1 MNNIVDVEVPA
12 SIKMVKLE
20 LKDRTPQLTL
30 RSILPTIRGSVELV
44 IEDSFD
50 VESYDRTTVKA
61 GDVESYDRTT
71 VKAGD
76 GEGLMKM
83 LERSRVLD
91 GNKILELRPSAIKMG
106 HLVVPA
112 HSGQYGEL
120 ENTGVIEIFVTY
132 TKPDEED

>member
-12 SIKMVKLE
+12 SIKMVKLA

-30 RSILPTIRGSVELV
+30 RSILPTIRGSVGLV
-44 IEDSFD
+44 IEDSF
-50 VESYDRTTVKA
+50 
-61 GDVESYDRTT
+61 DVESYDRTT

-91 GNKILELRPSAIKMG
+91 GNKILELRPSAIKMR

-120 ENTGVIEIFVTY
+120 ENTGIIEIFVTY
-132 TKPDEED
+132 PKSGKED

>member
-61 GDVESYDRTT
+61 GD
-71 VKAGD
+71 

-91 GNKILELRPSAIKMG
+91 GNKILELRPSAIKMR

-120 ENTGVIEIFVTY
+120 ENTGIIEIFVTY
-132 TKPDEED
+132 PKSGKED

>member
-1 MNNIVDVEVPA
+1 MNNIVDVEVPD

-61 GDVESYDRTT
+61 GD
-71 VKAGD
+71 

-91 GNKILELRPSAIKMG
+91 GNKILELRPSAIKMR

>member
-61 GDVESYDRTT
+61 GD
-71 VKAGD
+71 

-91 GNKILELRPSAIKMG
+91 GNKILELRPSAIKMR

>member
-12 SIKMVKLE
+12 IIKMVKLE

-61 GDVESYDRTT
+61 GD
-71 VKAGD
+71 
-76 GEGLMKM
+76 GEGL
-83 LERSRVLD
+83 
-91 GNKILELRPSAIKMG
+91 NTAID
-106 HLVVPA
+106 
-112 HSGQYGEL
+112 
-120 ENTGVIEIFVTY
+120 NVIKSVIY
-132 TKPDEED
+132 YSP

>member
-30 RSILPTIRGSVELV
+30 RSILPTIRGSVGLV
-44 IEDSFD
+44 IEDSLD
-50 VESYDRTTVKA
+50 VESC
-61 GDVESYDRTT
+61 DRTT

-91 GNKILELRPSAIKMG
+91 GNKILELRPSAIKMR

-120 ENTGVIEIFVTY
+120 ENMGIIEIFVTY
-132 TKPDEED
+132 PKPDEEG

>member
-30 RSILPTIRGSVELV
+30 RSILPTIRGSVGLV
-44 IEDSFD
+44 IEDSF
-50 VESYDRTTVKA
+50 
-61 GDVESYDRTT
+61 DVESYDRTT

-91 GNKILELRPSAIKMG
+91 GNKILELRPSAIKMR

-120 ENTGVIEIFVTY
+120 ENTGIIEIFVIY
-132 TKPDEED
+132 PKSGKED

>member
-44 IEDSFD
+44 IEDSF
-50 VESYDRTTVKA
+50 
-61 GDVESYDRTT
+61 DVESYDRTT

>member
-12 SIKMVKLE
+12 SIKMVKLA

-30 RSILPTIRGSVELV
+30 RSILPTIRGNVGLV
-44 IEDSFD
+44 IEDSF
-50 VESYDRTTVKA
+50 
-61 GDVESYDRTT
+61 DVESYDRTT

-91 GNKILELRPSAIKMG
+91 GNKILELRPSAIKMR

-112 HSGQYGEL
+112 HSGRYGEL
-120 ENTGVIEIFVTY
+120 ENTGIIEIFVTY
-132 TKPDEED
+132 PKSGKED

>member
-30 RSILPTIRGSVELV
+30 RSILPTIRGSVGLV
-44 IEDSFD
+44 IEDSF
-50 VESYDRTTVKA
+50 
-61 GDVESYDRTT
+61 DVESYDRTT

-91 GNKILELRPSAIKMG
+91 GNKILELRPSAIKMR

-120 ENTGVIEIFVTY
+120 ENTGIIEIFVTY
-132 TKPDEED
+132 PKSGKED

>member
-61 GDVESYDRTT
+61 GD
-71 VKAGD
+71 

-91 GNKILELRPSAIKMG
+91 GNKILELRPSAIKMR

-132 TKPDEED
+132 TKPDEGD

>member
-30 RSILPTIRGSVELV
+30 RSILPTIRGSVGLV
-44 IEDSFD
+44 IEDSF
-50 VESYDRTTVKA
+50 
-61 GDVESYDRTT
+61 DVESYDRTT

-91 GNKILELRPSAIKMG
+91 GNKILELRPSAIKMR

-120 ENTGVIEIFVTY
+120 ENTGIIEIFVTY
-132 TKPDEED
+132 PKPDEEG

>member
-1 MNNIVDVEVPA
+1 MNNIVDVEVPD

-30 RSILPTIRGSVELV
+30 RSILPTIRGSVGLV
-44 IEDSFD
+44 IEDSF
-50 VESYDRTTVKA
+50 
-61 GDVESYDRTT
+61 DVESYDRTT

-91 GNKILELRPSAIKMG
+91 GNKILELRPSAIKMR

-120 ENTGVIEIFVTY
+120 ENTGIIEIFVTY
-132 TKPDEED
+132 PKPDEEG